1 MQQGIPS
8 TLDFLTLCRA
18 NNQQLAADKLN
29 TMLSKVW
36 KPCLFKWKTNVIN
49 ENNFELPHNDYII
62 ATPLSLA
69 AKYGNTAICKVLIEK
84 RQHQLSLSTKT
95 LFYLYDKK
103 FITNYNGYMQEGEKN
118 YYYSAFDNAIKYN
131 NFETAEYI
139 YTIYEAKSNNK
150 NYVAEQLIRQLKNAK
165 NILQLEFLLK
175 KMDCLLKNK
184 DLFDMYDFMLFSCR
198 LLSLCTS
205 WIKKN
210 NWEFISYI
218 ITKHIDIIKNYSPI
232 SIKKILYETLK
243 NNNLDIAL
251 VLIKNV
257 SKDNIFNTKEDFN
270 SDNISGDFT
279 FLEIITKNCDT
290 ETIEWFHQVIN
301 SE

>member
-1 MQQGIPS
+1 MINNNINIQKQLSTEQTTAITSNSCSAEQLIKIIKTVINHCNNKIFNPNIKDIQDYQINKQTEIKLFSEMQPGIPS

-103 FITNYNGYMQEGEKN
+103 FITN
-118 YYYSAFDNAIKYN
+118 
-131 NFETAEYI
+131 
-139 YTIYEAKSNNK
+139 
-150 NYVAEQLIRQLKNAK
+150 
-165 NILQLEFLLK
+165 
-175 KMDCLLKNK
+175 
-184 DLFDMYDFMLFSCR
+184 
-198 LLSLCTS
+198 
-205 WIKKN
+205 
-210 NWEFISYI
+210 
-218 ITKHIDIIKNYSPI
+218 
-232 SIKKILYETLK
+232 
-243 NNNLDIAL
+243 
-251 VLIKNV
+251 
-257 SKDNIFNTKEDFN
+257 
-270 SDNISGDFT
+270 
-279 FLEIITKNCDT
+279 
-290 ETIEWFHQVIN
+290 
-301 SE
+301 